1 MTTDAPTPDNAEPTR
16 PEARSPRGFADRR
29 GRDLIAERRIV
40 AKVSEVYERWGFEPL
55 ETGAFEYAD
64 ALGKFLPD
72 ADRPNEGVFALQDD
86 DDQWMA
92 LRYDLTAPLARF
104 AAQNWE
110 TLPKPFRRYAFGS
123 VWRNEKPGPGRFRE
137 FTQCDAD
144 TVGSDRPEADA
155 EIIAMACAGLQAAG
169 LAPDQAV
176 VRVSNR
182 KLFDGLFEAGG
193 IVDPVQKLTALRAI
207 DKFDRLGW
215 EGTAALLGEG
225 RLDDSGDYT
234 KGARLPTPVIA
245 TIEGF
250 LTSATT
256 EGLTRRETL
265 DAVARSGGLGSA
277 GEAALEE
284 LAGIDAALA
293 SMGVGQDA
301 VRFDPTIVRGL
312 EYYTGAVFEAEL
324 LLDTTDD
331 KGRPVRFGSIG
342 GGGRYDDLVA
352 RFTGQSTPATGF
364 SFGVSRLASALRAA
378 RRGNEDATRG
388 PVVVIVFGQDDM
400 KSYLDAVSELRAAGI
415 AAELYLGRAGMKA
428 QMKYADRRGAPAA
441 IMLGGDEIAAGQVTI
456 KDLDAGRAL
465 AAGVADND
473 AWKAA
478 RPGQQTVARDGL
490 VQTVRGIIDASSRTP
505 SGKA

>member
-1 MTTDAPTPDNAEPTR
+1 MTDAPIR
-16 PEARSPRGFADRR
+16 PEARAPRGFADRR
-29 GRDLIAERRIV
+29 GRDLIAERRLV
-40 AKVSEVYERWGFEPL
+40 ARVSAVYERWGFEPL
-55 ETGAFEYAD
+55 DTGAFEYAD

-86 DDQWMA
+86 PDEDGHGEWMA

-110 TLPKPFRRYAFGS
+110 TLPKPFRRYAFGP

-137 FTQCDAD
+137 FVQCDAD

-155 EIIAMACAGLQAAG
+155 EIIAMACEGLQAAG
-169 LAPDQAV
+169 LAADQAV

-193 IVDPVQKLTALRAI
+193 VEDAGQKLTALRAI
-207 DKFDRLGW
+207 DKYDRLGW
-215 EGTAALLGEG
+215 EGVAALLGEG
-225 RLDDSGDYT
+225 RMDDSGDYT
-234 KGARLPTPVIA
+234 KGARLPSKVIGS
-245 TIEGF
+245 IEGF
-250 LTSATT
+250 LASA
-256 EGLTRRETL
+256 GSADASRAETL
-265 DAVARSGGLGSA
+265 DAVARSGNIGAA
-277 GEAALEE
+277 GEAALAE
-284 LAGIDAALA
+284 LAAIDAALGA
-293 SMGVGQDA
+293 MKVGQSA

-324 LLDTTDD
+324 LLETTDD
-331 KGRPVRFGSIG
+331 KGRAVRFGSIG

-352 RFTGQSTPATGF
+352 RFTGERLPATGF

-378 RRGNEDATRG
+378 GRGAADAVRG
-388 PVVVIVFGQDDM
+388 PVVVIVFSEADM
-400 KSYLDAVSELRAAGI
+400 QHYLDAAAELRGAGI

-441 IMLGGDEIAAGQVTI
+441 VLLGGDEIAAGQVTI

-465 AAGVADND
+465 AAGIADNE
-473 AWKAA
+473 AWKTE
-478 RPGQQTVARDGL
+478 RPGQVVVPRADLVA
-490 VQTVRGIIDASSRTP
+490 TVRRIVDAPHTD
-505 SGKA
+505 A

>member
-1 MTTDAPTPDNAEPTR
+1 MTDAPIR
-16 PEARSPRGFADRR
+16 PEARAPRGFADRR
-29 GRDLIAERRIV
+29 GRDLIAERHLVTR
-40 AKVSEVYERWGFEPL
+40 VSAVYERWGFEPL
-55 ETGAFEYAD
+55 NTGAFEYAD

-86 DDQWMA
+86 PDEAGNGEWMA

-110 TLPKPFRRYAFGS
+110 TLPKPFRRYAFGP

-137 FTQCDAD
+137 FVQCDAD

-155 EIIAMACAGLQAAG
+155 EIIAMACEGLQAAG
-169 LAPDQAV
+169 LSADQAV
-176 VRVSNR
+176 IRVSNR

-193 IVDPVQKLTALRAI
+193 IEDAGQKLTALRAI

-215 EGTAALLGEG
+215 EGVQALLGEG
-225 RLDDSGDYT
+225 RLDESGDYT
-234 KGARLPTPVIA
+234 KGARLPAKVIGA
-245 TIEGF
+245 IEGF
-250 LTSATT
+250 LASA
-256 EGLTRRETL
+256 GGADATRAGTL
-265 DAVARSGGLGSA
+265 EAVARSGNIGVA
-277 GEAALEE
+277 GEAALNE
-284 LAGIDAALA
+284 LAAIDRALGA
-293 SMGVGQDA
+293 MKVGQAA

-324 LLDTTDD
+324 LLETTDD
-331 KGRPVRFGSIG
+331 KGRAVRFGSIG

-352 RFTGQSTPATGF
+352 RFTGERLPATGF

-378 RRGNEDATRG
+378 GRGAADAVRG
-388 PVVVIVFGQDDM
+388 PVVVIVFSEADM
-400 KSYLDAVSELRAAGI
+400 QHYLDAVWELRNAGI

-441 IMLGGDEIAAGQVTI
+441 VILGGDEIAAGQVTI

-465 AAGVADND
+465 AAGIADNE
-473 AWKAA
+473 AWKAE
-478 RPGQQTVARDGL
+478 RPGQVVVARTDL
-490 VQTVRGIIDASSRTP
+490 VATVRRIVDAPHTD
-505 SGKA
+505 A

>member
-1 MTTDAPTPDNAEPTR
+1 MTDAPIR

-29 GRDLIAERRIV
+29 GRDLIAERRLV
-40 AKVSEVYERWGFEPL
+40 TRVSAVYERWGFEPL
-55 ETGAFEYAD
+55 DTGAFEYAD

-86 DDQWMA
+86 PDAEGNGEWMA

-110 TLPKPFRRYAFGS
+110 TLPKPFRRYAFGP

-137 FTQCDAD
+137 FVQCDAD

-155 EIIAMACAGLQAAG
+155 EIIAMACEGLQAAG

-176 VRVSNR
+176 IRVSNR

-193 IVDPVQKLTALRAI
+193 IEDAGQKLTALRAI

-215 EGTAALLGEG
+215 EGVAALLGEG
-225 RLDDSGDYT
+225 RLDESGDYT
-234 KGARLPTPVIA
+234 KGARLPSSVIGA
-245 TIEGF
+245 IEGF
-250 LTSATT
+250 LASA
-256 EGLTRRETL
+256 GDGQASRSETL
-265 DAVARSGGLGSA
+265 DAVARSGNIGAA
-277 GEAALEE
+277 GEAALAE
-284 LAGIDAALA
+284 LAAIDRALGA
-293 SMGVGQDA
+293 MKVGQDA

-324 LLDTTDD
+324 LLETTDD

-352 RFTGQSTPATGF
+352 RFTGERLPATGF

-378 RRGNEDATRG
+378 GRGAADAVRG
-388 PVVVIVFGQDDM
+388 PVVVIVFSEADM
-400 KSYLDAVSELRAAGI
+400 QHYLDAVSELRNAGV

-428 QMKYADRRGAPAA
+428 QMKYADRRGAPAVV
-441 IMLGGDEIAAGQVTI
+441 ILGGDEIAAGQVTV
-456 KDLDAGRAL
+456 KDLDAGRAR
-465 AAGVADND
+465 AAEITDNE
-473 AWKAA
+473 AWKAE
-478 RPGQQTVARDGL
+478 RPGQVVAARADLVAVVRRITDGPD
-490 VQTVRGIIDASSRTP
+490 TDA
-505 SGKA
+505 

>member
-1 MTTDAPTPDNAEPTR
+1 MTEDAASR
-16 PEARSPRGFADRR
+16 PEARAPRGFADRR
-29 GRDLIAERRIV
+29 GRDLVAERRLV
-40 AKVSEVYERWGFEPL
+40 QRVSEVYERWGFEPL
-55 ETGAFEYAD
+55 DTGAFEYAD

-110 TLPKPFRRYAFGS
+110 TLPKPFRRYAFGP

-137 FTQCDAD
+137 FVQCDAD

-155 EIIAMACAGLQAAG
+155 EIIAMACEGLQAAG
-169 LAPDQAV
+169 LAAGQAV
-176 VRVSNR
+176 IRVSNR

-193 IVDPVQKLTALRAI
+193 VTDPIQKLTALRAI

-215 EGTAALLGEG
+215 EGVSLLLGEG
-225 RLDDSGDYT
+225 RLDESGDYT
-234 KGARLPTPVIA
+234 RGANVPKAVA
-245 TIEGF
+245 STIEAF
-250 LTSATT
+250 LASA
-256 EGLTRRETL
+256 GDGALTRAETL
-265 DAVARSGGLGSA
+265 NRIAQAGGLGA
-277 GEAALEE
+277 TGEGALEE
-284 LAGIDAALA
+284 LAAIDRALTA
-293 SMGVGQDA
+293 MRVAEDA

-324 LLDTTDD
+324 LLETIDD
-331 KGRPVRFGSIG
+331 KGRAVRFGSIG

-352 RFTGQSTPATGF
+352 RFTGERLPATGF

-378 RRGNEDATRG
+378 GRGDEDAVRG
-388 PVVVIVFGQDDM
+388 PVVVIVFSQDDM
-400 KSYLDAVSELRAAGI
+400 QHYLDAVSELRNAGI

-441 IMLGGDEIAAGQVTI
+441 VILGGDEIAAGQVTI

-465 AAGVADND
+465 AAGISDNE
-473 AWKAA
+473 AWKAE
-478 RPGQQTVARDGL
+478 RPGQRIAPRAELVA
-490 VQTVRGIIDASSRTP
+490 TVRAIVDAARTA
-505 SGKA
+505 S

>member
-1 MTTDAPTPDNAEPTR
+1 MTEDAASR
-16 PEARSPRGFADRR
+16 PEARAPRGFADRR
-29 GRDLIAERRIV
+29 GRDLVAERRLV
-40 AKVSEVYERWGFEPL
+40 QRVSEVYERWGFEPL
-55 ETGAFEYAD
+55 DTGAFEYAD

-110 TLPKPFRRYAFGS
+110 TLPKPFRRYAFGP

-137 FTQCDAD
+137 FVQCDAD

-155 EIIAMACAGLQAAG
+155 EIIAMACEGLQAAG
-169 LAPDQAV
+169 LAAGQAV
-176 VRVSNR
+176 IRVSNR

-193 IVDPVQKLTALRAI
+193 VTDPIQKLTALRAI

-215 EGTAALLGEG
+215 EGVSLLLGEG
-225 RLDDSGDYT
+225 RLDESGDYT
-234 KGARLPTPVIA
+234 KGANVPKAVAA
-245 TIEGF
+245 TIEAF
-250 LTSATT
+250 LASA
-256 EGLTRRETL
+256 GDGALSRADTL
-265 DAVARSGGLGSA
+265 NRIAQAGGLGA
-277 GEAALEE
+277 TGESALEE
-284 LAGIDAALA
+284 LAAIDRALGA
-293 SMGVGQDA
+293 MRVGEEA

-324 LLDTTDD
+324 LLETIDD
-331 KGRPVRFGSIG
+331 KGRAVRFGSIG

-352 RFTGQSTPATGF
+352 RFTGERLPATGF

-378 RRGNEDATRG
+378 GRGDDEAVRG
-388 PVVVIVFGQDDM
+388 PVVVIVFSQDDM
-400 KSYLDAVSELRAAGI
+400 QHYLDAVSELRNAGI

-441 IMLGGDEIAAGQVTI
+441 VILGGDEIAAGQVTI

-465 AAGVADND
+465 AAGISDNE
-473 AWKAA
+473 AWKAE
-478 RPGQQTVARDGL
+478 RPGQRIAPRAELVA
-490 VQTVRGIIDASSRTP
+490 TVRAIVDAARTA
-505 SGKA
+505 S

>member
-1 MTTDAPTPDNAEPTR
+1 MTDAAPR
-16 PEARSPRGFADRR
+16 PLARAPRGFADRR
-29 GRDLIAERRIV
+29 GRDLIAERRLV
-40 AKVSEVYERWGFEPL
+40 ARVSAVYERWGFEPL
-55 ETGAFEYAD
+55 DTGAFEYAD

-86 DDQWMA
+86 PDEEGRGEWMA

-110 TLPKPFRRYAFGS
+110 TLPKPFRRYAFGP

-137 FTQCDAD
+137 FLQCDAD

-155 EIIAMACAGLQAAG
+155 EIIAMACEGLQAAG
-169 LAPDQAV
+169 LSPDQAV
-176 VRVSNR
+176 IRVSNR

-193 IVDPVQKLTALRAI
+193 VTDAGQKLTALRAI

-215 EGTAALLGEG
+215 EGVAALLGEG

-234 KGARLPTPVIA
+234 KGAQLPGKVIA
-245 TIEGF
+245 AIEGF
-250 LTSATT
+250 LASAGDP
-256 EGLTRRETL
+256 EATRSQTL
-265 DAVARSGGLGSA
+265 EAVARSGNIGVA
-277 GEAALEE
+277 GEAALGE
-284 LAGIDAALA
+284 LAAIDAALGA
-293 SMGVGQDA
+293 MKVSQTA

-324 LLDTTDD
+324 LLETMDE
-331 KGRPVRFGSIG
+331 KGRAVRFGSIG

-352 RFTGQSTPATGF
+352 RFTGERLPATGF

-378 RRGNEDATRG
+378 GRGAADEARG
-388 PVVVIVFGQDDM
+388 PVVVIVFSDDDM
-400 KSYLDAVSELRAAGI
+400 QHYLDAVAELRNAGV

-441 IMLGGDEIAAGQVTI
+441 VILGGDEIAAGQVTI
-456 KDLDAGRAL
+456 KDLDAGRAM
-465 AAGVADND
+465 AAGIADNE
-473 AWKAA
+473 AWKAE
-478 RPGQQTVARDGL
+478 RPGQVVVPRDELVA
-490 VQTVRGIIDASSRTP
+490 TVRRIVAAHTDA
-505 SGKA
+505 

>member
-1 MTTDAPTPDNAEPTR
+1 MTTDAAAPAR

-29 GRDLIAERRIV
+29 GRDLIAERRLV
-40 AKVSEVYERWGFEPL
+40 QRVSEVYERWGFEPL

-104 AAQNWE
+104 AAQGWE
-110 TLPKPFRRYAFGS
+110 TLPKPFRRYAFGP

-137 FTQCDAD
+137 FVQCDAD

-155 EIIAMACAGLQAAG
+155 EIIAMACEGLRAAG
-169 LAPDQAV
+169 LDAGQAV

-182 KLFDGLFEAGG
+182 KLFDGLFDEAD
-193 IVDPVQKLTALRAI
+193 VMDPRQRLTALRAI
-207 DKFDRLGW
+207 DKYDRLGW
-215 EGTAALLGEG
+215 EGTKALLGPG
-225 RLDDSGDYT
+225 RIDESGD
-234 KGARLPTPVIA
+234 R
-245 TIEGF
+245 
-250 LTSATT
+250 T
-256 EGLTRRETL
+256 EGAHLAPKLVDSIAFLLHAAGANNLTRQDIIIAL
-265 DAVARSGGLGSA
+265 SGMNVFGAA
-277 GEAALEE
+277 GEVALGE
-284 LAGIDAALA
+284 LSAIDAALNA
-293 SMGVGQDA
+293 MKVSQDA

-324 LLDTTDD
+324 LLDTVDD
-331 KGRPVRFGSIG
+331 KGRAVRFGSIG

-352 RFTGQSTPATGF
+352 RFTGERLPATGF

-378 RRGNEDATRG
+378 GRGDGDAVRG
-388 PVVVIVFGQDDM
+388 PVVVIVFSDADM
-400 KSYLDAVSELRAAGI
+400 QHYLDAVSELRNAGI

-441 IMLGGDEIAAGQVTI
+441 VILGGDEIAAGQVTV

-465 AAGVADND
+465 AAGVTDNE
-473 AWKAA
+473 AWKAE
-478 RPGQQTVARDGL
+478 RPGQQIVPRSELVATVARI
-490 VQTVRGIIDASSRTP
+490 VAQAHTA
-505 SGKA
+505 A